1 MVTLQ
6 LTATLK
12 DINGNPL
19 SGKPINFYYSYD
31 QQTWNLIATVN
42 TDVNGVATT
51 THETTQSTYY
61 KAVFEGDDEYEPSEA
76 TASYT
81 LEVHF
86 TITSYPTS
94 INTHPNETIN
104 INVTVLN
111 DGNAEGTCEVRL
123 RDHNNVIVDSK
134 QVAIAQGAEETVALQ
149 ATAPSTEGTYTWT
162 VEVYNLNTQTVDDSK
177 SITVNVIEVIENP
190 HFTITSY
197 PNTINTR
204 PNYTIGFNVTVL
216 NDGNADGTCEVR
228 LKDHNNNIVDS
239 EQVAIAQGE
248 EKSVALQATAPS
260 QVGTYTWT
268 IEAYNVDTQTVDDSK
283 SITINV
289 TEVSYYRKRIL
300 AVMWNNTLQLHE
312 LE

>member
-12 DINGNPL
+12 DIDGNPL
-19 SGKPINFYYSYD
+19 ANKPINFYYSYD

-42 TDVNGVATT
+42 TDENGIATT
-51 THETTQSTYY
+51 THETTQTTYY
-61 KAVFEGDDEYEPSEA
+61 KAVFEGDDVYEPSEA

-81 LEVHF
+81 LEAHF
-86 TITSYPTS
+86 TITSYPET
-94 INTHPNETIN
+94 INTH
-104 INVTVLN
+104 
-111 DGNAEGTCEVRL
+111 
-123 RDHNNVIVDSK
+123 
-134 QVAIAQGAEETVALQ
+134 
-149 ATAPSTEGTYTWT
+149 
-162 VEVYNLNTQTVDDSK
+162 
-177 SITVNVIEVIENP
+177 
-190 HFTITSY
+190 
-197 PNTINTR
+197 

-239 EQVAIAQGE
+239 KQVAIAQGAE
-248 EKSVALQATAPS
+248 ETVALQATAPS
-260 QVGTYTWT
+260 SVGTYTWT

-283 SITINV
+283 SITVNV